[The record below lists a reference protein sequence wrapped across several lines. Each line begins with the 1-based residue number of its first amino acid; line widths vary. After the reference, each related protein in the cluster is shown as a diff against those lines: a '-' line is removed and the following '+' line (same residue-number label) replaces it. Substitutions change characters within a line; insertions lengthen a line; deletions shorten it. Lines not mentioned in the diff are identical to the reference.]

1 MILGI
6 AIKDT
11 MIQGFMPLYILIQ
24 NDMIQDFICE
34 PKYHHLDTG
43 PKIR

>member
-6 AIKDT
+6 AIKET
-11 MIQGFMPLYILIQ
+11 MIQGVMTLYILIQ
-24 NDMIQDFICE
+24 NIMIQDLNCE
-34 PKYHHLDTG
+34 PKYDHLDTG